1 MKKTLLMAV
10 VALMTTMGAFA
21 EAAFTA
27 KQVPVN
33 RGGEAGGTV
42 TLRFYD
48 DLPSVAYISVADF
61 QALMLPGSQMT
72 VTKTGDG
79 QYTLENQYAKAMV
92 NTATEQFSS
101 DDYMAFTN
109 LMSLIQKE
117 GMDNVYL
124 DGAPFIRY
132 RTQEV
137 TPAAVTT
144 TFDFQKYG
152 IDLRGDDGAVYFPF
166 ATIADLY
173 SDLYYH
179 IAGYN
184 GEKVVLVTE
193 NANSDICKFEPERAM
208 AILEQQTR
216 AADLADFTY
225 KELCFVI
232 DHFYGMPGRSPYEN
246 AIKENGLDKALSDNI
261 IDNGTTIKQL
271 LTSTNMKDYVIGMTG
286 MQAVLADGGHT
297 GMYVDL
303 KVISGLNLK
312 DGVLGWLMGFTYIKE
327 TYPALYQMISDRF
340 LISMISRPQDKAID
354 KARSDKGIT
363 DYYYKAGDTAYLIYP
378 QFISNFA
385 AWREYY
391 AGGCTGNTPAVDT
404 DFPGDLSVVLDAMKQ
419 ANDDPEVKNLIID
432 VANNGGGSLDIV
444 MAMTA
449 LIAGQS
455 HYYSENTL
463 TKQRM
468 LVSYD
473 VDCNFDGVFDEQ
485 DKEVWKNYNLNY
497 GVLTSCISFSCAN
510 LFPSLMKDMGFPI
523 IGEKS
528 GGGACAVQNFVTPEG
543 LQFQISSYR
552 GRLTDKNWNEIDSGV
567 TPNYPIA
574 VASGD
579 PVAYDYSA
587 FYDVSVIST
596 IMNTALSLASLPT
609 DAKTADDAWYT
620 LDGRRLIGRPTQR
633 GVYVN
638 NHKKV
643 VIKVGSN

>member
-10 VALMTTMGAFA
+10 VALMTTIGAFA
-21 EAAFTA
+21 ETAFTA

-33 RGGEAGGTV
+33 RGGEDGGNV

-48 DLPSVAYISVADF
+48 DMPSVAYISVADF
-61 QALMLPGSQMT
+61 QTLMLPGSRMT

-92 NTATEQFSS
+92 NTTTEQFSS

-124 DGAPFIRY
+124 DGAPFVRY

-144 TFDFQKYG
+144 TFDFKKYG

-184 GEKVVLVTE
+184 GEKVVLVTD
-193 NANSDICKFEPERAM
+193 NANSDICKFEPERAK

-271 LTSTNMKDYVIGMTG
+271 LTSTNMKDYTIGMNG

-303 KVISGLNLK
+303 TVIRDLNIK
-312 DGVLGWLMGFTYIKE
+312 DGVIGWLMGFTYIE
-327 TYPALYQMISDRF
+327 QTYPALYQMISDRF
-340 LISMISRPQDKAID
+340 LLPMLNRPRDKAID
-354 KARSDKGIT
+354 TARSDKGIT

-378 QFISNFA
+378 QFDNNFGSWKA
-385 AWREYY
+385 YY
-391 AGGCTGNTPAVDT
+391 AGGCKGNTPAVDAG
-404 DFPGDLSVVLDAMKQ
+404 FPGDLSVVLDAMKR

-497 GVLTSCISFSCAN
+497 GVLTSDISFSCAN

-552 GRLTDKNWNEIDSGV
+552 GRLTDKNWNTIDSGV
-567 TPNYPIA
+567 TPSYPIA

-579 PVAYDYSA
+579 PVVYDYSG
-587 FYDVSVIST
+587 FYDASAIST
-596 IMNTALSLASLPT
+596 IMNTALSMASLPT
-609 DAKTADDAWYT
+609 NVKTADDKWYT
-620 LDGRRLIGRPTQR
+620 LDGRRLNGKPTQR
-633 GVYVN
+633 GIYIN
-638 NHKKV
+638 NGKKA
-643 VIKVGSN
+643 VIK

>member
-1 MKKTLLMAV
+1 MAV

-33 RGGEAGGTV
+33 RGGEDGGTV

-92 NTATEQFSS
+92 NTTTEQFSS

-232 DHFYGMPGRSPYEN
+232 DHFY
-246 AIKENGLDKALSDNI
+246 AIKENGLDKALSDDI

-312 DGVLGWLMGFTYIKE
+312 DGVLGWMGFTYIKE

-449 LIAGQS
+449 LIAS
-455 HYYSENTL
+455 SACWLAMTL
-463 TKQRM
+463 TA
-468 LVSYD
+468 
-473 VDCNFDGVFDEQ
+473 
-485 DKEVWKNYNLNY
+485 
-497 GVLTSCISFSCAN
+497 TST
-510 LFPSLMKDMGFPI
+510 
-523 IGEKS
+523 
-528 GGGACAVQNFVTPEG
+528 AC
-543 LQFQISSYR
+543 
-552 GRLTDKNWNEIDSGV
+552 
-567 TPNYPIA
+567 
-574 VASGD
+574 
-579 PVAYDYSA
+579 
-587 FYDVSVIST
+587 ST
-596 IMNTALSLASLPT
+596 SRTRKCG
-609 DAKTADDAWYT
+609 KTT
-620 LDGRRLIGRPTQR
+620 I
-633 GVYVN
+633 
-638 NHKKV
+638 
-643 VIKVGSN
+643 

>member
-1 MKKTLLMAV
+1 MAV

-33 RGGEAGGTV
+33 RGGEDGGTV

-92 NTATEQFSS
+92 NTTTEQFSS

-137 TPAAVTT
+137 TPAAVAT

-271 LTSTNMKDYVIGMTG
+271 LTSTNMKDYVIGMLG
-286 MQAVLADGGHT
+286 MQAVLDDGGHT
-297 GMYVDL
+297 GLYVDL
-303 KVISGLNLK
+303 KVFRALNIK
-312 DGVLGWLMGFTYIKE
+312 DGVIEWLSSTKYIEE

-340 LISMISRPQDKAID
+340 LIPMISRPQDRAID

-378 QFISNFA
+378 EFISNFA

-419 ANDDPEVKNLIID
+419 ANDDPEVKTLIID

-497 GVLTSCISFSCAN
+497 GVLTSGVSFSCAN
-510 LFPSLMKDMGFPI
+510 LFPSLLKDMGFPI

-528 GGGACAVQNFVTPEG
+528 GGGACAVQYFVTPEG

-587 FYDVSVIST
+587 FYDVSAIST

-620 LDGRRLIGRPTQR
+620 LDGRRLSGRSAEGRLQGKKPSR
-633 GVYVN
+633 AGVYI
-638 NHKKV
+638 KKGKAV
-643 VIKVGSN
+643 VIK

>member
-1 MKKTLLMAV
+1 MAV

-33 RGGEAGGTV
+33 RGGEDGGTV

-92 NTATEQFSS
+92 NTTTEQFSS

-271 LTSTNMKDYVIGMTG
+271 LTSTNMKDYVIGMLG
-286 MQAVLADGGHT
+286 MQAVLDDGGHT
-297 GMYVDL
+297 GLYVDF
-303 KVISGLNLK
+303 KVFRALNIK
-312 DGVLGWLMGFTYIKE
+312 DGVIEWLSSTKYIEE
-327 TYPALYQMISDRF
+327 TYPAL
-340 LISMISRPQDKAID
+340 
-354 KARSDKGIT
+354 
-363 DYYYKAGDTAYLIYP
+363 
-378 QFISNFA
+378 
-385 AWREYY
+385 
-391 AGGCTGNTPAVDT
+391 
-404 DFPGDLSVVLDAMKQ
+404 
-419 ANDDPEVKNLIID
+419 
-432 VANNGGGSLDIV
+432 
-444 MAMTA
+444 
-449 LIAGQS
+449 
-455 HYYSENTL
+455 
-463 TKQRM
+463 
-468 LVSYD
+468 
-473 VDCNFDGVFDEQ
+473 
-485 DKEVWKNYNLNY
+485 
-497 GVLTSCISFSCAN
+497 
-510 LFPSLMKDMGFPI
+510 
-523 IGEKS
+523 
-528 GGGACAVQNFVTPEG
+528 
-543 LQFQISSYR
+543 
-552 GRLTDKNWNEIDSGV
+552 
-567 TPNYPIA
+567 
-574 VASGD
+574 
-579 PVAYDYSA
+579 
-587 FYDVSVIST
+587 
-596 IMNTALSLASLPT
+596 
-609 DAKTADDAWYT
+609 
-620 LDGRRLIGRPTQR
+620 
-633 GVYVN
+633 
-638 NHKKV
+638 
-643 VIKVGSN
+643 